1 VHLYSGLARIQITSY
16 QPKITF
22 EETSM
27 DQNYSQL
34 PPAPLAPP
42 TSTLAIV
49 SLISG
54 IVSWFL
60 LPFIAAIAAV
70 ITGHMAKNE
79 IRKSNGTLGGNGMA
93 TAGLV
98 LGYVQLGLGVC
109 LCLIV
114 AAMLAFGMTIP
125 FIGNSIH

>member
-1 VHLYSGLARIQITSY
+1 
-16 QPKITF
+16 
-22 EETSM
+22 M
-27 DQNYSQL
+27 DQNYSPL
-34 PPAPLAPP
+34 PPTQT

-60 LPFIAAIAAV
+60 IPFIAAVAAV
-70 ITGHMAKNE
+70 VTGHMAKNE
-79 IRKSNGTLGGNGMA
+79 IRKSNGMIGGNGMA

-98 LGYVQLGLGVC
+98 LGYIQLGLGLCIC
-109 LCLIV
+109 LVV
-114 AAMLAFGMTIP
+114 AVMLALGMTVP

>member
-1 VHLYSGLARIQITSY
+1 
-16 QPKITF
+16 
-22 EETSM
+22 M
-27 DQNYSQL
+27 DQNYSPL
-34 PPAPLAPP
+34 PPAPT

-60 LPFIAAIAAV
+60 IPFIAAIAAV

-79 IRKSNGTLGGNGMA
+79 IRKSNGMLSGNGMA

-109 LCLIV
+109 VCLVV
-114 AAMLAFGMTIP
+114 AGMLAFGITIP
-125 FIGNSIH
+125 FISNSIH

>member
-1 VHLYSGLARIQITSY
+1 
-16 QPKITF
+16 
-22 EETSM
+22 M

-42 TSTLAIV
+42 TSTLAII
-49 SLISG
+49 SLIAG

-60 LPFIAAIAAV
+60 IPVIAAVAAV

-93 TAGLV
+93 TAGMV
-98 LGYVQLGLGVC
+98 LGYVQLGLGLCVC
-109 LCLIV
+109 LVV
-114 AAMLAFGMTIP
+114 AAMLAFGISVP
-125 FIGNSIH
+125 FISNSIH

>member
-1 VHLYSGLARIQITSY
+1 
-16 QPKITF
+16 
-22 EETSM
+22 M
-27 DQNYSQL
+27 DQNYSPL
-34 PPAPLAPP
+34 PPAPT

-60 LPFIAAIAAV
+60 IPFIAAVAAV

-79 IRKSNGTLGGNGMA
+79 IKKSNGTIGGNGLA

-98 LGYVQLGLGVC
+98 LGYIQLGLGLCIC
-109 LCLIV
+109 LVV
-114 AAMLAFGMTIP
+114 AVMLALGMTVP
-125 FIGNSIH
+125 FIGNSIQ

>member
-1 VHLYSGLARIQITSY
+1 
-16 QPKITF
+16 
-22 EETSM
+22 M
-27 DQNYSQL
+27 DQQYSQL
-34 PPAPLAPP
+34 PTAQP

-60 LPFIAAIAAV
+60 IPFIAAVAAV

-79 IRKSNGTLGGNGMA
+79 IKKSNGTIGGNGLA

-98 LGYVQLGLGVC
+98 LGYIQLGLGLCIC
-109 LCLIV
+109 LVV
-114 AAMLAFGMTIP
+114 AVMLALGMTVP

>member
-1 VHLYSGLARIQITSY
+1 
-16 QPKITF
+16 
-22 EETSM
+22 M
-27 DQNYSQL
+27 DQQYSIL
-34 PPAPLAPP
+34 PPAQP

-54 IVSWFL
+54 IASWFI

-79 IRKSNGTLGGNGMA
+79 IKKSNGMLGGNGMA

-98 LGYVQLGLGVC
+98 LGYVQLGLGLC
-109 LCLIV
+109 LCIVV
-114 AAMLAFGMTIP
+114 AAMLAFGMSIP
-125 FIGNSIH
+125 LIGNTIH

>member
-1 VHLYSGLARIQITSY
+1 
-16 QPKITF
+16 
-22 EETSM
+22 M
-27 DQNYSQL
+27 DQQSASL
-34 PPAPLAPP
+34 PPAQT

-60 LPFIAAIAAV
+60 IPFIAAVAAV

-79 IRKSNGTLGGNGMA
+79 IKKSNGMISGNGLA

-98 LGYVQLGLGVC
+98 LGYIQIGLGLC
-109 LCLIV
+109 LCIVV
-114 AAMLAFGMTIP
+114 AAMLAFNMTVP
-125 FIGNSIH
+125 FISNSIH